1 MKDDIIKTTFVFDYA
16 LGLNIGNFQKSFNKM
31 LKKYHKINARLKSII
46 DIELFIWIWVMTEY
60 YGSLILMN
68 KGMDEGEYLFRK
80 IHKLFFD
87 DAIEGREDEHG
98 VYEFYGNYISQ
109 TLNSRRE
116 DYVGQDYDQRVKEKL
131 IGIFSL
137 KIFKYIN
144 PKIMEMNIDDLNEIY
159 GNHIVAIQRE
169 VENYFSHTK
178 DLIIHYFE
186 ETEKFEIRE
195 VFEKIRDTKLA
206 KEIIEN
212 LD

>member
-1 MKDDIIKTTFVFDYA
+1 MKDDIIKTTFVFGYA
-16 LGLNIGNFQKSFNKM
+16 LGLNIGNFQKSFKNM
-31 LKKYHKINARLKSII
+31 LKKYHKIDARVNGII
-46 DIELFIWIWVMTEY
+46 DIELFIWVWVMTEY

-68 KGMDEGEYLFRK
+68 EGMDEEEYLFRK

-87 DAIEGREDEHG
+87 EAIEGREDEHR
-98 VYEFYGNYISQ
+98 VYEFYDNYISQ

-116 DYVGQDYDQRVKEKL
+116 DYEGQDYDQRVKEKL

-169 VENYFSHTK
+169 VEIYFSHAI
-178 DLIIHYFE
+178 DLITHYF
-186 ETEKFEIRE
+186 
-195 VFEKIRDTKLA
+195 
-206 KEIIEN
+206 
-212 LD
+212 